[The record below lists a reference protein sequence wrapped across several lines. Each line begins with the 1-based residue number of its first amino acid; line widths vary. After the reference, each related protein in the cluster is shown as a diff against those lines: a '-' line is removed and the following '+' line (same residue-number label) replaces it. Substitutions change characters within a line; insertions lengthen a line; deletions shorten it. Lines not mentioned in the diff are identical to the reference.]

1 MLVMSRAPR
10 KSTGACSRSVGGR
23 KTCLGSTCMPCY
35 LCLILHS
42 HFFILLNNKTGIH
55 FFILGCIS
63 VCLPKTEGSSDN
75 GTWQAVI
82 EDLKLI
88 KNMTKFIDIDAM
100 LYTDKGQPNC
110 KVTVMRCFLLE
121 LHVILH
127 ESNDKTL
134 NRTVW
139 NIIITANSTLSSKM
153 STKESGCKK
162 CEEFEEKN
170 FTEFLDDFMITVQS
184 LNNPSNI
191 T

>member
-23 KTCLGSTCMPCY
+23 DVPGPREMGEYVKKTCLGSTCMPCY

-153 STKESGCKK
+153 EKK
-162 CEEFEEKN
+162 KGGKMKYLF
-170 FTEFLDDFMITVQS
+170 
-184 LNNPSNI
+184 
-191 T
+191 